1 MKFKKNILSLF
12 IAFLLCVAFFIS
24 FTNTVLS
31 ANAVEIDDIIR
42 TTQLDESGKKIT
54 FSPDELT
61 RGKRVFNATCAQC
74 HNGGITKTNPNIG
87 LDMESLSLAVPP
99 RDNINN
105 LVDYMKRPTS
115 YDGTTFISELHPST
129 AGAENFPKMRNLTDD
144 DLFCIAGYILNQ
156 AQLSPEKWGGGKIYY

>member
-1 MKFKKNILSLF
+1 MKFKKNILFLF
-12 IAFLLCVAFFIS
+12 ITFLLYVTLIIS
-24 FTNTVLS
+24 PVS
-31 ANAVEIDDIIR
+31 AVEIDDIIR

-99 RDNINN
+99 RDNITN
-105 LVDYMKRPTS
+105 LIDYMKRPTS
-115 YDGTTFISELHPST
+115 YDGTTLISELHPSI
-129 AGAENFPKMRNLTDD
+129 AGAEIFPKMRNLTDD